1 MIEERIH
8 NLENNKK
15 VVLETK
21 KQQWRNDYNRSKKL
35 YELDIQF
42 MLALEK
48 LVDNFPGDTTE
59 LKKIIE
65 LKNEL
70 RDVTNIDLSEFKD
83 EFELMDYVPDIIL

>member
-35 YELDIQF
+35 CELDIQF

>member
-1 MIEERIH
+1 MIEERLL

-21 KQQWRNDYNRSKKL
+21 KQQWRNDYNRDKKL
-35 YELDIQF
+35 KELDIKF

-48 LVDNFPGDTTE
+48 LLIDFPGDTTE
-59 LKKIIE
+59 LKRIIE

-70 RDVTNIDLSEFKD
+70 RNVTNIDLSKFED
-83 EFELMDYVPDIIL
+83 EVELMNYVPDVII